1 VNQRFAE
8 RFLPGAEAL
17 GRRIRLGGLD
27 SDGPWV
33 EIVGVVP
40 NLRMEGVGNVEPGEE
55 TDQPG
60 LYLPLAQQD
69 GRFMS
74 IAARARGT
82 DPLALAA
89 AVRDA
94 VSAVDADTPVYFERT
109 LRAAMDENL
118 WFYRIFGTLFL
129 VFGLAALFLASVG
142 LYGVMSFSVT
152 QRTGEMGIRMALGAQ
167 TGQVLRMIL
176 RQGLRQI
183 LIGVAVG
190 AVLAFAVARGLALLL
205 YQVEPWDPATF
216 TAVLILLALTGM
228 GASLVPALR
237 ATRVDPGVA
246 LRNE

>member
-1 VNQRFAE
+1 QRFDD
-8 RFLPGAEAL
+8 RFLPGTDAV
-17 GRRIRLGGLD
+17 GRRIRLGGLE
-27 SDGPWV
+27 SDEAWV

-40 NLRMEGVGNVEPGEE
+40 NHRVEGVGNVEPGEE

-60 LYLPLAQQD
+60 IYLPLAQQD
-69 GRFMS
+69 ARFLS
-74 IAARARGT
+74 IAARAEGVA
-82 DPLALAA
+82 PLSLAG
-89 AVRDA
+89 AVREA
-94 VSAVDADTPVYFERT
+94 VAAVDADTPLYYERT
-109 LRAAMDENL
+109 LREAMDQNL
-118 WFYRIFGTLFL
+118 WFYRVFGTLFL

-167 TGQVLRMIL
+167 GGQVLRMIL

-190 AVLAFAVARGLALLL
+190 SLLAIVVARGLAFLL
-205 YQVEPWDPATF
+205 YQVEPWDPGTF
-216 TAVLILLALTGM
+216 TAVLVLLALTGM

-246 LRNE
+246 LRND